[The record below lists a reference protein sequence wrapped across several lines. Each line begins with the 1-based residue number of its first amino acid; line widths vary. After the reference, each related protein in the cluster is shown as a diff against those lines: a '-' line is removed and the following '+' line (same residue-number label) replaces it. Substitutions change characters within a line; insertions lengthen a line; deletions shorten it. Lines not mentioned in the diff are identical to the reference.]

1 MEALLAEML
10 KAIKTSRTTPDQID
24 LPTFHPDS
32 DDAKTWIGQIG
43 EIKNEF
49 GWTDLQVL
57 VRVGRFLSGESK
69 GWFDSWLLNEASVCN
84 SSEFNTYSAYVHKKL
99 ALLKNLRANWNTAD
113 LIELVGYGIRD
124 AKVQEAVYLR
134 NFESISDLISYLS
147 SLVKSAVDDV
157 RTKRPAELSTSPIPT
172 KNARGRFERS
182 ETVTKSKLSCFKCG
196 RLGHKQ
202 NVCQDRRSS
211 INRNFNTNVGNSSKI
226 KSRRLITKM
235 QFLF

>member
-1 MEALLAEML
+1 
-10 KAIKTSRTTPDQID
+10 
-24 LPTFHPDS
+24 
-32 DDAKTWIGQIG
+32 
-43 EIKNEF
+43 
-49 GWTDLQVL
+49 VL

-69 GWFDSWLLNEASVCN
+69 GWFDSWSPLTRDWRSFERDFLEAFPPKKILGRLLNEASVCN
-84 SSEFNTYSAYVHKKL
+84 SSQFNTYSAYVHKKL
-99 ALLKNLRANWNTAD
+99 ALLENLRANWNTAD

-147 SLVKSAVDDV
+147 SLVKPAVDDV
-157 RTKRPAELSTSPIPT
+157 RTKRPAELSMSPIPT

-196 RLGHKQ
+196 RLDHKQ
-202 NVCQDRRSS
+202 NACQDRRSS

-226 KSRRLITKM
+226 KAEG
-235 QFLF
+235 